1 MTGPGAA
8 GSLPQLQA
16 AVEAAFLDQCGSSQV
31 PLAQWECRRVSG

>member
-31 PLAQWECRRVSG
+31 PTGPVGMQKVSR